1 MKNLLKILILLL
13 FLSSCSEEPVEAV
26 FNDLDTTSGVFIA
39 CEGNFMYGNGSLSFY
54 NDKKKIVTNQLFY
67 AVNNVPLGDVVQ
79 SVTFFNDNLY
89 IVVNNSGKVYVADAR
104 SVDFRGVISGL
115 TSPRNVHFVN
125 SGKAYI
131 SDLYADNLIIF
142 NPSTFE
148 KTGTINLQGHTSE
161 KMIQIGRFV
170 YISSWSFDKY
180 ILVVDTETDSLVS
193 KIEVPYQPKDLV
205 ADKSDKL
212 WVLSDGGFDNSSE
225 VPREPSLSRIDPQT
239 LTIEQIFRFEKSMW
253 PSSLNINGAGDTL
266 YFINGG
272 VYKMAVT
279 DRNLPSSPFISN
291 ESGQFYSMSVNPQ
304 NGEVYIADAIDY
316 SQNAL
321 IMRYSTS
328 GKLTDSF
335 KAGINPSDFLFR

>member
-1 MKNLLKILILLL
+1 
-13 FLSSCSEEPVEAV
+13 
-26 FNDLDTTSGVFIA
+26 
-39 CEGNFMYGNGSLSFY
+39 
-54 NDKKKIVTNQLFY
+54 
-67 AVNNVPLGDVVQ
+67 
-79 SVTFFNDNLY
+79 
-89 IVVNNSGKVYVADAR
+89 
-104 SVDFRGVISGL
+104 
-115 TSPRNVHFVN
+115 
-125 SGKAYI
+125 
-131 SDLYADNLIIF
+131 
-142 NPSTFE
+142 
-148 KTGTINLQGHTSE
+148 
-161 KMIQIGRFV
+161 
-170 YISSWSFDKY
+170 
-180 ILVVDTETDSLVS
+180 
-193 KIEVPYQPKDLV
+193 LV